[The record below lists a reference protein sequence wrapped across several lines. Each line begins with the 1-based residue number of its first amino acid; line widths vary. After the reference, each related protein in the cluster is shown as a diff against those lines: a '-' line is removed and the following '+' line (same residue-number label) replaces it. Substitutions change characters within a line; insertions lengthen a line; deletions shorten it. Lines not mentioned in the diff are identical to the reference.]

1 MDMCYI
7 HLQKILPLRAIQ
19 QLDQYKMLA
28 MILSNENIYLITKET
43 DKYMLLYIHVRYMRL

>member
-19 QLDQYKMLA
+19 QLGQYKMPV
-28 MILSNENIYLITKET
+28 MILSNDNIYLITKET
-43 DKYMLLYIHVRYMRL
+43 DK